1 MHRLRIPLL
10 ATSLL
15 WSGTALGADPQ
26 PQPVQPMPS
35 EHRLTPA
42 EIEQVLADAARK
54 REQVGPAAP
63 APELSE
69 DKLPPPIHG
78 EVGFAIG
85 TGGYRSAFGTA
96 IVPLPGDG
104 FAAFSF
110 ETGRFNY
117 RDFDRRV
124 H

>member
-1 MHRLRIPLL
+1 MHRLRLPLL
-10 ATSLL
+10 ASSLL
-15 WSGTALGADPQ
+15 WSGMARAADPP
-26 PQPVQPMPS
+26 PQPAQPIAS
-35 EHRLTPA
+35 EHRLSPA

-54 REQVGPAAP
+54 REQGPPVAQ
-63 APELSE
+63 APELDD

-110 ETGRFNY
+110 ESSRFNF
-117 RDFDRRV
+117 RDYNRRA